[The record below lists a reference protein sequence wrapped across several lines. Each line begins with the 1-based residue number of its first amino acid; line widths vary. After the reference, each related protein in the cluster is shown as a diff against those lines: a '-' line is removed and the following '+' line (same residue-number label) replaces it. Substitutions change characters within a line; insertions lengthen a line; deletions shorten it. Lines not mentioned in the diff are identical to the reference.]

1 MLAFASDGLRYSRD
15 YQKAPKKITDARFYL
30 PDMTTLMLDYP
41 RDDAKTLVK
50 LAFENTDPIETYFD
64 AGPKIMGKTGPRM
77 RALGGSYGEVIT
89 VEIPELQ
96 PNEDKTKAEV
106 TSERAVGF
114 NWTADPEKI
123 ESEFMNE
130 LNEGRGHDV
139 DDLLEMNGD
148 INSATT
154 KEVSSPDKQAGIM
167 NSLKS
172 ILS

>member
-1 MLAFASDGLRYSRD
+1 LKGRQGTHSARHQTL
-15 YQKAPKKITDARFYL
+15 PKKITDAYFYI

-41 RDDAKTLVK
+41 RGEAKTLVK

-64 AGPKIMGKTGPRM
+64 AGPKIIGKTGPRM
-77 RALGGSYGEVIT
+77 RALGGSYGEVVT
-89 VEIPELQ
+89 VKIPEVQ

-114 NWTADPEKI
+114 NWTADPDKI

-139 DDLLEMNGD
+139 DDLLEMNGN

-154 KEVSSPDKQAGIM
+154 KEVSSPDEQAGIM